1 MPSTITAGP
10 DDVTHPRGRM
20 ALVARSGVTGEVA
33 VHEALTRW
41 VDDGWRR
48 HARSESTA
56 ATRLHRH
63 HGGEY
68 PRLGRTVVEA
78 THATHKPG
86 GGPPTRGRSALPT
99 RGSHMAGNIGLIR
112 EAGFSRDSRSQPG
125 GCPPI
130 GAAGALS
137 WTAHARAGHCARH
150 LVLVTLCRR
159 QVGWLRARYPR
170 GAPPVP
176 CTAVTLGGA
185 SVPRC
190 QHRLAW
196 SAPSR
201 NVGRARR
208 GVRRDDPHRECKQGT

>member
-99 RGSHMAGNIGLIR
+99 RGSLMAGNIGLIR
-112 EAGFSRDSRSQPG
+112 KRVFPRFTFPAGRLSPDWGRRRPFVDRS
-125 GCPPI
+125 C
-130 GAAGALS
+130 
-137 WTAHARAGHCARH
+137 
-150 LVLVTLCRR
+150 
-159 QVGWLRARYPR
+159 PR
-170 GAPPVP
+170 GALCSSLGTGDAVP
-176 CTAVTLGGA
+176 EAGRVAACSL
-185 SVPRC
+185 SSR
-190 QHRLAW
+190 R
-196 SAPSR
+196 SARSLH
-201 NVGRARR
+201 
-208 GVRRDDPHRECKQGT
+208 RRDAWGRVGATLPAPVGLVHT